1 MLSLQTGLRMKRT
14 NFFKLG
20 PLDSVGCK
28 ELHNEKRDQ
37 RTLQQTKKR
46 QQNLDNKYKQYK
58 QLKQGTGEA
67 GEAGIKNFPYFDI
80 FDEVMGHRNSIH
92 P

>member
-1 MLSLQTGLRMKRT
+1 MKRT

-46 QQNLDNKYKQYK
+46 QQNLDNKYKQ
-58 QLKQGTGEA
+58 LKQGTGEA

>member
-1 MLSLQTGLRMKRT
+1 MKRT
-14 NFFKLG
+14 NLFKLG

-46 QQNLDNKYKQYK
+46 QQNLDNKYKQ
-58 QLKQGTGEA
+58 LKQGTGEA
-67 GEAGIKNFPYFDI
+67 GEAGITNFPYFDI

>member
-20 PLDSVGCK
+20 PLDSVGCN

-37 RTLQQTKKR
+37 RTLKQTKKR
-46 QQNLDNKYKQYK
+46 QQNLGNEYK
-58 QLKQGTGEA
+58 QLKQGTCST

-80 FDEVMGHRNSIH
+80 FDEVMGHRDSIH